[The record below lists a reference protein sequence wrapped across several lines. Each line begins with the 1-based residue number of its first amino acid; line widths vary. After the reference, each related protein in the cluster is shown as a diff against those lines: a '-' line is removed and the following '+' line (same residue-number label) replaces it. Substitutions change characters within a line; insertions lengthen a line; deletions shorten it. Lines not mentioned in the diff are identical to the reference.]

1 MSAPP
6 ASPDVST
13 SAEQPTPHDAT
24 NPTAPTPRRT
34 QLFFVTPYD
43 DTRLSSW
50 RVVRLASCYRRRV
63 NLGDPVERPKGS
75 AGAPPAGSPPG
86 APPANGNGST
96 SATLE
101 GGSYDV
107 IRKRLL
113 EQAAELA
120 AKAEALNAERKKV
133 FGGAELA
140 LIANERVRTEH
151 NCIARDLVSVAG
163 HMLFG
168 FQVFMGLKTETGVG
182 DVFAFYN
189 FERKNADE
197 WDLSQVP
204 FDAPSRAGAFLADE
218 AFVKELR
225 DTFKYYSKDA
235 RLLRLK
241 RTDTRLLAAVQIGA
255 TVRDAKVFRWAID
268 SAGRLTYM
276 DARGDAEIAPP
287 KQHDFAWTPTR
298 REDQVSGGPH
308 PHINILDTV
317 FVETIGGDLTVKI
330 ENNTKD
336 GKGIYREPVDDANQT
351 LDDADVSWAKVGRL
365 ILLRVKPFREEKYRY
380 LVFDSRAKRVVRI
393 DALGLACHELPE
405 DHGIV
410 FPGGY
415 YLQSG
420 EYKLFDAD
428 SRANDDLE
436 LERVITSPNGEDVL
450 YVYHRRDEGEYLLLP
465 YNLIRKEIASP
476 LRAHGYSLF
485 ADGTM
490 ALFRAVA
497 EPTRVHPL
505 QIWRTPFNTVEHAA
519 AAPRGA
525 SYLGKVGNAD
535 LVRGISDA
543 LSLRRL
549 ATTERPTRT
558 TYEDL
563 VAALTRTVDAH
574 YWLGHAE
581 TGDILSTV
589 LAMKKTAGLVLDE
602 FDKVEAI
609 EKRAGEALEKASAA
623 QKELLTRVRPDDL
636 HVVEDFLRALTT
648 LRHQR
653 GQLITLKELRGVDV
667 HAVAKLEGEVAK
679 QFDEVSK
686 ACVAFFLKEDAF
698 KALVDRLDAV
708 VVAVE
713 KIAKAAELAP
723 FQEELDVVQQGLTLL
738 AEVVGGLAIDDAT
751 ARTRIL
757 EGVSAAFSQQNRARA
772 VWQGRKKELSVR
784 EGKAEF
790 GAQFRLFGQAVTG
803 AIALCDTPE
812 ACDEQLSK
820 LLLSLEELEGKFGDL
835 DEFTADLAQKRE
847 EVNDAIGSRRQQ
859 LLDERHRRAQNLM
872 NAAER
877 IVSGVARRA
886 KTFANVDELNAY
898 FASDAMVLKLGD
910 LAAQLHALGDTVRAE
925 ECQSKIKSARQ
936 DALRALRDK
945 TELFDGGENVIK
957 LGQHRF
963 SVQTQPLEL
972 VLVPRDDAMTLHL
985 TGTDYFEPVEDE
997 GLASAKDL
1005 WEQTLVSEAAGPDG
1019 VYRGEF
1025 LAACMLFDA
1034 EDGKNGLTIEA
1045 LTDASRDVTKLVE
1058 VVRAYA
1064 QDRLDEGYER
1074 GIHDADAAK
1083 ILEKLVALRAS
1094 AGLLR
1099 FAPDARALG
1108 SLYWAALDADARK
1121 VLHARARSLGRLRAE
1136 TAQAGAQAALAKELE
1151 AKVAARAAELG
1162 LAAGRGDL
1170 AAASRYL
1177 VEELA
1182 AENVRFVASASA
1194 DSLCR
1199 GLTTF
1204 LDEKGSRRAFE
1215 DEMRA
1220 LEHHPA
1226 ARLGVALAYVDAFV
1240 GAKHIE
1246 HARPFVREA
1255 AVMLVTDRG
1264 VEREPSAATVETTVT
1279 GLLGSHARIQNRAMR
1294 LAIDELLGRLVPFVN
1309 EHAVHFRAFRQLKAQ
1324 IVERE
1329 KRRLRMN
1336 EFTPRVLTSFVR
1348 NQLIDKVYLPL
1359 VGANLAKQIG
1369 SVGDKKRTDL
1379 MGMLLLV
1386 SPPGYGKTTLME
1398 YVASKLG
1405 LVFMKVNGPAI
1416 GHEVTSLDPADAKT
1430 ATARQE
1436 VEKINLA
1443 FEMGNNVMLYLDD
1456 IQHTSSELLQKFI
1469 SLCDGQRKIE
1479 GVWKGQSRTYDLRGK
1494 KFCVVMAGN
1503 PYTEAGTRFQI
1514 PDMLANRADTYNLG
1528 DILGG
1533 AEELFASSYLENAL
1547 TSNSVLAPLATR
1559 DPGDVHKLVRLA
1571 RGEDVPL
1578 TELSHG
1584 YSAAEV
1590 QEITSVLS
1598 RMMACQKVLLEVNK
1612 QYIASA
1618 SQEDAYR
1625 TEPGFKLQGS
1635 YRNMNKLA
1643 EKVVSAMNEEELQQ
1657 LIDDHYAS
1665 ESQTLTTGAEQN
1677 LLKLAELRGR
1687 LTDEQAA
1694 RWKEIKESFVR
1705 TRRAGGKGDD
1715 PIARVTGAL
1724 GGVDDAL
1731 QRIHAAIGAA
1741 AEANAANAA
1750 AASRAAAAAASKTRS
1765 SDDVALG
1772 PYLAKLDESIR
1783 TLGKPSKVELRVDDG
1798 TSAAAVSVV
1807 NVVREHAKTIER
1819 IIANL
1824 ADLAKHGSAG
1834 ETAGQGQGPSG
1845 GARIEEL
1852 IALVRGLEHRIA
1864 TVGGGSVPR
1873 FDVTLDASSA
1883 SNFYRGLDGDD
1894 VVMHGGVFVATY
1906 AKLPAL
1912 GAAVILGIELPGGNR
1927 FEVAATVAWTQDELS
1942 DDSPAGFGAK
1952 LASAPEDARAM
1963 IAQFVRH
1970 REPLVR
1976 D

>member
-1 MSAPP
+1 MTQSI
-6 ASPDVST
+6 
-13 SAEQPTPHDAT
+13 EQP
-24 NPTAPTPRRT
+24 
-34 QLFFVTPYD
+34 
-43 DTRLSSW
+43 
-50 RVVRLASCYRRRV
+50 
-63 NLGDPVERPKGS
+63 KG
-75 AGAPPAGSPPG
+75 PPGGMPPGGMPPGG
-86 APPANGNGST
+86 APPANGNNGGGAAS
-96 SATLE
+96 TLE

-107 IRKRLL
+107 IRRRLL

-120 AKAEALNAERKKV
+120 TKAEALNTKRKKV

-168 FQVFMGLKTETGVG
+168 FQVFMGLKTETGVS
-182 DVFAFYN
+182 DVFAFYK
-189 FERKNADE
+189 FERNTGDE

-204 FDAPSRAGAFLADE
+204 LEGAGAFLSDE
-218 AFVKELR
+218 NFAKELR

-241 RTDTRLLAAVQIGA
+241 RTDTRLLASIQVGA
-255 TVRDAKVFRWAID
+255 TVNDAKVFRWAID
-268 SAGRLTYM
+268 ASGRLTYM
-276 DARGDAEIAPP
+276 DARGDEEIKAPT
-287 KQHDFAWTPTR
+287 QHDFTWTQTR
-298 REDQVSGGPH
+298 REDQVSGLH

-317 FVETIGGDLTVKI
+317 FVETVGGDLTIKV

-336 GKGIYREPVDDANQT
+336 GKGIYREPVDDSNQT
-351 LDDADVSWAKVGRL
+351 LDDADVSWAKVGQL
-365 ILLRVKPFREEKYRY
+365 ILLRIKPFREEEYRY
-380 LVFDSRAKRVVRI
+380 LVYDTRARRATRI
-393 DALGLACHELPE
+393 DAIGLACHELPE

-420 EYKLFDAD
+420 DFKVFDGQLD
-428 SRANDDLE
+428 HLE
-436 LERVITSPNGEDVL
+436 LERVIKSPNGEDVL
-450 YVYHRRDEGEYLLLP
+450 YCYHRRDEGEYLLLP
-465 YNLIRKEIASP
+465 YNLIRKEVTSP
-476 LRAHGYSLF
+476 LRCHGYSLF

-490 ALFRAVA
+490 AIFRAVA

-505 QIWRTPFNTVEHAA
+505 QIWRTPFSTVEHAA
-519 AAPRGA
+519 AAPRDA

-535 LVRGISDA
+535 LVRGISDS
-543 LSLRRL
+543 LSLRKL
-549 ATTERPTRT
+549 ATVERPTRT

-563 VAALTRTVDAH
+563 VAAVTRTIDGH

-581 TGDILSTV
+581 TGDILST
-589 LAMKKTAGLVLDE
+589 LAAMKKTSELVLDE

-609 EKRAGEALEKASAA
+609 EKRANEALEKAQAA
-623 QKELLTRVRPDDL
+623 QKELLLRVRPDDL
-636 HVVEDFLRALTT
+636 HAVEDYLRALTT

-653 GQLITLKELRGVDV
+653 GQLISLKELRGVDV
-667 HAVAKLEGEVAK
+667 HAVAKLEGAVAA
-679 QFDEVSK
+679 QFEEVSK
-686 ACVAFFLKEDAF
+686 ACVTFFLEADAF
-698 KALVDRLDAV
+698 KPLVDRLDAV

-713 KIAKAAELAP
+713 KIDKASELAP
-723 FQEELDVVQQGLTLL
+723 FSEELDVVQQGLTLL
-738 AEVVGGLAIDDAT
+738 AEVVSGLKIDDAT

-757 EGVSAAFSQQNRARA
+757 EGVSTAFSQQNRARA

-803 AIALCDTPE
+803 ALALCDTPE

-820 LLLSLEELEGKFGDL
+820 LLLSLEELEGKFGEF

-847 EVNDAIGSRRQQ
+847 ELNDAIGAKRQQ
-859 LLDERHRRAQNLM
+859 LLDERERRAQNLVT
-872 NAAER
+872 AANR
-877 IVSGVARRA
+877 IVSGVVRRA
-886 KTFANVDELNAY
+886 KTFSNVDELNAY

-910 LAAQLHALGDTVRAE
+910 LGAQLLAIGDTVRADE
-925 ECQSKIKSARQ
+925 IQSKMKAARQ

-963 SVQTQPLEL
+963 NVQTQPLEL
-972 VLVPRDDAMTLHL
+972 VIVPKNDTMMLHL
-985 TGTDYFEPVEDE
+985 TGTDYFEPLDDPN
-997 GLASAKDL
+997 LASSKDL
-1005 WEQTLVSEAAGPDG
+1005 WEQTLVSESNA

-1025 LAACMLFDA
+1025 LASCMLFDA
-1034 EDGKNGLTIEA
+1034 EDGKSGLTVEA
-1045 LTDASRDVTKLVE
+1045 LADAARDGAKLLE
-1058 VVRAYA
+1058 AVRAYA

-1083 ILEKLVALRAS
+1083 ILEKLIALRAS

-1099 FAPDARALG
+1099 FSPDSRALAN
-1108 SLYWAALDADARK
+1108 LYWASLDSDARK

-1136 TAQAGAQAALAKELE
+1136 TAQAGAQAALAAEVE
-1151 AKVAARAAELG
+1151 APIAARAKELG
-1162 LAAGRGDL
+1162 LAAGRGEL
-1170 AAASRYL
+1170 ASASRYL

-1182 AENVRFVASASA
+1182 AEKVRFVASANA

-1204 LDEKGSRRAFE
+1204 LDENGSRRAFE
-1215 DEMRA
+1215 DELRA
-1220 LEHHPA
+1220 LEHHLS
-1226 ARLGVALAYVDAFV
+1226 ARLHVALAYVDAFV
-1240 GAKHIE
+1240 TTKKIE
-1246 HARPFVREA
+1246 HARTFVREA

-1264 VEREPSAATVETTVT
+1264 VEREPSAATVETNVD
-1279 GLLGSHARIQNRAMR
+1279 GLLGSHARIQNRTMR
-1294 LAIDELLGRLVPFVN
+1294 LAIDELLGRLVPFVT
-1309 EHAVHFRAFRQLKAQ
+1309 EHAVRFRAFRQLKAQ
-1324 IVERE
+1324 IIERE
-1329 KRRLRMN
+1329 KRRLRMS
-1336 EFTPRVLTSFVR
+1336 EWTPRVLTSFVR

-1359 VGANLAKQIG
+1359 VGANLAKQLG
-1369 SVGDKKRTDL
+1369 SVGEKKRTDL

-1405 LVFMKVNGPAI
+1405 LVFMKVNGPSI
-1416 GHEVTSLDPADAKT
+1416 GHDVTSLDPADAKT

-1469 SLCDGQRKIE
+1469 SLCDGQRKVE

-1494 KFCVVMAGN
+1494 KFCIVMAGN
-1503 PYTEAGTRFQI
+1503 PYTETGTRFQI

-1533 AEELFASSYLENAL
+1533 QEDLFASSYLENAL

-1559 DPGDVHKLVRLA
+1559 EPADVQRLVKLA

-1578 TELSHG
+1578 TEMSHG

-1590 QEITSVLS
+1590 EEITSVLT
-1598 RMMACQKVLLEVNK
+1598 RMMACQKVLLQVNM
-1612 QYIASA
+1612 QYIQSA

-1625 TEPGFKLQGS
+1625 TEPNFKLQGS

-1687 LTDEQAA
+1687 MSPEQAA
-1694 RWKEIKESFVR
+1694 RWTEIKEAFVR

-1715 PIARVTGAL
+1715 PVARLTGAL
-1724 GGVDDAL
+1724 GGVDEAL

-1741 AEANAANAA
+1741 SQANAAS
-1750 AASRAAAAAASKTRS
+1750 ASAAAAAAAKAAKGNGADASL
-1765 SDDVALG
+1765 A
-1772 PYLAKLDESIR
+1772 PYLAKLDEAMR

-1807 NVVREHAKTIER
+1807 NVVREHARTIER
-1819 IIANL
+1819 VIANL
-1824 ADLAKHGSAG
+1824 ADMARQGAAAAPAAQASQAGVEARGPTTQRLPVPQPPPAPLRGSAPPG
-1834 ETAGQGQGPSG
+1834 NVPQQMPP
-1845 GARIEEL
+1845 GAPFVERLDEL
-1852 IALVRGLEHRIA
+1852 IQLVRRLEHRVA
-1864 TVGGGSVPR
+1864 TAGGGSVPR
-1873 FDVTLDASSA
+1873 FDVALDASSP

-1906 AKLPAL
+1906 AKLPPI
-1912 GAAVILGIELPGGNR
+1912 GAAVIIGIELPGGNR
-1927 FEVAATVAWTQDELS
+1927 FDVAATVAWTQDDLGEH
-1942 DDSPAGFGAK
+1942 SPAGFGAR

>member
-1 MSAPP
+1 M
-6 ASPDVST
+6 T
-13 SAEQPTPHDAT
+13 QQTEAT
-24 NPTAPTPRRT
+24 
-34 QLFFVTPYD
+34 
-43 DTRLSSW
+43 
-50 RVVRLASCYRRRV
+50 
-63 NLGDPVERPKGS
+63 PKG
-75 AGAPPAGSPPG
+75 AP
-86 APPANGNGST
+86 APKEANGNG
-96 SATLE
+96 ATLE

-107 IRKRLL
+107 IRRRLL
-113 EQAAELA
+113 EQAAELSS
-120 AKAEALNAERKKV
+120 KAEALNDRRKKV

-140 LIANERVRTEH
+140 LLANERVRTEH

-168 FQVFMGLKTETGVG
+168 FQVFMGLKTETGVS
-182 DVFAFYN
+182 DVFAFYK
-189 FERKNADE
+189 FEKKPGAGADAE

-204 FDAPSRAGAFLADE
+204 FEGAGAFLTDE

-241 RTDTRLLAAVQIGA
+241 RTDTRLLASVQVGA
-255 TVRDAKVFRWAID
+255 TVKDAKVFRWAID
-268 SAGRLTYM
+268 ATGRLTYM
-276 DARGDAEIAPP
+276 DARGDQEILPP
-287 KQHDFAWTPTR
+287 VQHDFTWTQTR
-298 REDQVSGGPH
+298 REDQVSGPH
-308 PHINILDTV
+308 PHISILDTV
-317 FVETIGGDLTVKI
+317 FVETVGGDLTIKV

-351 LDDADVSWAKVGRL
+351 LDDADVSFAQVGQL
-365 ILLRVKPFREEKYRY
+365 ILLKIKPFREEKYRY
-380 LVFDSRAKRVVRI
+380 LVYDTRARKVTRI
-393 DALGLACHELPE
+393 DAIGLACHELPE

-415 YLQSG
+415 YLQTG
-420 EYKLFDAD
+420 DYKVFDGD
-428 SRANDDLE
+428 LEHLE
-436 LERVITSPNGEDVL
+436 LERVIKSPNGEDVL
-450 YVYHRRDEGEYLLLP
+450 YVYHRSDQGEYLLLP
-465 YNLIRKEIASP
+465 YNLIRKEITSP
-476 LRAHGYSLF
+476 IRCHGYSLF

-490 ALFRAVA
+490 AIFRAVA

-519 AAPRGA
+519 AAPRDA

-543 LSLRRL
+543 LSLRKL
-549 ATTERPTRT
+549 AGAERPNRT

-563 VAALTRTVDAH
+563 VAAVARTIDGH

-581 TGDILSTV
+581 AGDILST
-589 LAMKKTAGLVLDE
+589 LAAMKKTSELVLDE

-609 EKRAGEALEKASAA
+609 EKRADEALEKASAA

-636 HVVEDFLRALTT
+636 HTVEDYLRALTT
-648 LRHQR
+648 MRQQR
-653 GQLITLKELRGVDV
+653 GHLISLKEMRGVDV
-667 HAVAKLEGEVAK
+667 HAVAKLEGEVASH
-679 QFDEVSK
+679 FEEVSK
-686 ACVAFFLKEDAF
+686 ACVGFFLAEDAF
-698 KALVDRLDAV
+698 KPLVDRLDAV

-713 KIAKAAELAP
+713 KVEKASELAS
-723 FQEELDVVQQGLTLL
+723 FGEELDVVQQGLTLL
-738 AEVVGGLAIDDAT
+738 SEVVGGLKIDDAT

-757 EGVSAAFSQQNRARA
+757 EGVSTAFSQQNRARA

-803 AIALCDTPE
+803 ALAVCDTPE
-812 ACDEQLSK
+812 RCDGELSK
-820 LLLSLEELEGKFGDL
+820 LLLSLEELEGKFGEL

-847 EVNDAIGSRRQQ
+847 EVVDAVGSRRQQ

-872 NAAER
+872 NAADR
-877 IVSGVARRA
+877 IVQGVVRRA

-898 FASDAMVLKLGD
+898 FASDPMVLKLGD
-910 LAAQLHALGDTVRAE
+910 LGAQLLSLGDTVRADE
-925 ECQSKIKSARQ
+925 VQSRIKSARQ

-972 VLVPRDDAMTLHL
+972 VLVPRGDAMTLHL
-985 TGTDYFEPVEDE
+985 TGTDYFEPIEDE
-997 GLASAKDL
+997 GLASARDL
-1005 WEQTLVSEAAGPDG
+1005 WEQSLVSENAA

-1034 EDGKNGLTIEA
+1034 EDGKQGLTIEA
-1045 LTDASRDVTKLVE
+1045 LTGAARDGKLLE
-1058 VVRAYA
+1058 MVRAYA

-1083 ILEKLVALRAS
+1083 ILEKAVALRAS

-1099 FAPDARALG
+1099 FAPDARALAA
-1108 SLYWAALDADARK
+1108 LYWASLPEDARS
-1121 VLHARARSLGRLRAE
+1121 VLHARSRSLGRLRAE
-1136 TAQAGAQAALAKELE
+1136 TSYASAQAALAAEIQ
-1151 AKVAARAAELG
+1151 APIAARAQDLG
-1162 LAAGRGDL
+1162 LAADRGAL

-1177 VEELA
+1177 VEELV
-1182 AENVRFVASASA
+1182 AERPRFVASAAA

-1204 LDEKGSRRAFE
+1204 LDDNGSRRAFE
-1215 DEMRA
+1215 DELKA
-1220 LEHHPA
+1220 LDGHVPA
-1226 ARLGVALAYVDAFV
+1226 QLGVALAYVDAFV
-1240 GAKHIE
+1240 GTRKLE

-1264 VEREPSAATVETTVT
+1264 VEREPSAATVEATVD
-1279 GLLGSHARIQNRAMR
+1279 GLLGSHARIQNRTMQ
-1294 LAIDELLGRLVPFVN
+1294 LAIDELLGRLVPFVT
-1309 EHAVHFRAFRQLKAQ
+1309 EHAARFRAFRHLKAQ

-1329 KRRLRMN
+1329 KKRLRMA

-1369 SVGDKKRTDL
+1369 SVGEKKRTDL

-1405 LVFMKVNGPAI
+1405 LVFMKVNGPSI
-1416 GHEVTSLDPADAKT
+1416 GHEVTSLDPAEAKT

-1469 SLCDGQRKIE
+1469 SLCDGQRRVE
-1479 GVWKGQSRTYDLRGK
+1479 GVWKGKSRTYDLRGK

-1503 PYTEAGTRFQI
+1503 PYTETGTRFQI

-1533 AEELFASSYLENAL
+1533 NEDIFASSYLENAL

-1559 DPGDVHKLVRLA
+1559 DPGDVQKLVKLA

-1578 TELSHG
+1578 TELQHG

-1590 QEITSVLS
+1590 EEITGVLS
-1598 RMMACQKVLLEVNK
+1598 RMMGCQKVLLEVNK

-1625 TEPGFKLQGS
+1625 TEPNFKLQGS

-1687 LTDEQAA
+1687 MTPEQSA
-1694 RWKEIKESFVR
+1694 RWIEIKESFVR

-1715 PIARVTGAL
+1715 PVARLTGAL
-1724 GGVDDAL
+1724 GGVDEAL
-1731 QRIHAAIGAA
+1731 QRINTAIGAA
-1741 AEANAANAA
+1741 AAASAQSTLAA
-1750 AASRAAAAAASKTRS
+1750 AAQAQKNKPNDLA
-1765 SDDVALG
+1765 ALG
-1772 PYLAKLDESIR
+1772 PYLAKLDEALR
-1783 TLGKPSKVELRVDDG
+1783 TLGKPPRVELRVDDG
-1798 TSAAAVSVV
+1798 TAAAAVSVV

-1819 IIANL
+1819 VVASL
-1824 ADLAKHGSAG
+1824 ADLAKHGALAQQGAHSVTQ
-1834 ETAGQGQGPSG
+1834 TAPPHGMLRSP
-1845 GARIEEL
+1845 
-1852 IALVRGLEHRIA
+1852 
-1864 TVGGGSVPR
+1864 GSVPPAAGSRPGSVPPAPGSAPALPPGGWAEPGAAAAAASHGGAAHFGERVEELVTMVRRLEQRLATAGGGPAIAR
-1873 FDVTLDASSA
+1873 FDVQLGASSP
-1883 SNFYRGLDGDD
+1883 SNFYRGFEGND
-1894 VVMHGGVFVATY
+1894 VVMHGGIFVATY
-1906 AKLPAL
+1906 AKLPPI

-1927 FEVAATVAWTQDELS
+1927 FDVVGTVAWTQDELGE
-1942 DDSPAGFGAK
+1942 DSPAGFGARM
-1952 LASAPEDARAM
+1952 ASAPEDARAM

>member
-1 MSAPP
+1 MTQQIE
-6 ASPDVST
+6 T
-13 SAEQPTPHDAT
+13 S
-24 NPTAPTPRRT
+24 
-34 QLFFVTPYD
+34 
-43 DTRLSSW
+43 
-50 RVVRLASCYRRRV
+50 
-63 NLGDPVERPKGS
+63 KG
-75 AGAPPAGSPPG
+75 PPPG
-86 APPANGNGST
+86 APPSGVTAAGKDGNGSG
-96 SATLE
+96 ATLE

-107 IRKRLL
+107 IRRRLL
-113 EQAAELA
+113 EQAAELSS
-120 AKAEALNAERKKV
+120 KAEALNDRRKKV

-168 FQVFMGLKTETGVG
+168 FQVFMGLKTETGVP
-182 DVFAFYN
+182 DVFSFFK
-189 FERKNADE
+189 FEKKEKAGADPE

-204 FDAPSRAGAFLADE
+204 FEGAGAFLADE

-225 DTFKYYSKDA
+225 DTFKYYAKDA

-241 RTDTRLLAAVQIGA
+241 RTDTRLLAAIQIGA
-255 TVRDAKVFRWAID
+255 TVKDAKVFRWAID
-268 SAGRLTYM
+268 ATGRLTYM
-276 DARGDAEIAPP
+276 DARGDEEIVPP
-287 KQHDFAWTPTR
+287 LQHDFKWTQTR
-298 REDQVSGGPH
+298 REDQVSGQY

-317 FVETIGGDLTVKI
+317 FVETIGGDLTVKV

-351 LDDADVSWAKVGRL
+351 LDDADVSWAKVGQL
-365 ILLRVKPFREEKYRY
+365 ILLRIKPFREESYRF
-380 LVFDSRAKRVVRI
+380 LVYDTRARRVTRI
-393 DALGLACHELPE
+393 DAIGLACHELPE
-405 DHGIV
+405 DHGII

-415 YLQSG
+415 YLQTG
-420 EYKLFDAD
+420 DHKVFEAEP
-428 SRANDDLE
+428 RDLE
-436 LERVITSPNGEDVL
+436 RLEFERVIRSPNGEDVL
-450 YVYHRRDEGEYLLLP
+450 YCYHRRDEGQYLLLP
-465 YNLIRKEIASP
+465 YNLIRKEVTTPIHC
-476 LRAHGYSLF
+476 HGYSLF

-490 ALFRAVA
+490 AIFRAVA

-505 QIWRTPFNTVEHAA
+505 QIWRTPFSTVEHAA
-519 AAPRGA
+519 AAPRDG

-543 LSLRRL
+543 LSLRKL
-549 ATTERPTRT
+549 ASLERPNRT

-563 VAALTRTVDAH
+563 VNAVGRTIDGH

-581 TGDILSTV
+581 AGDILTTLS
-589 LAMKKTAGLVLDE
+589 AMKKTSELVLDE

-609 EKRAGEALEKASAA
+609 EKRADEALEKARAS
-623 QKELLTRVRPDDL
+623 QKELLLRVRPDDL
-636 HVVEDFLRALTT
+636 QTVEDYLRALTT
-648 LRHQR
+648 MRHQR
-653 GQLITLKELRGVDV
+653 GQLITLKEMRGVDV
-667 HAVAKLEGEVAK
+667 HAVAKLEGEVAAH
-679 QFDEVSK
+679 FELVSK
-686 ACVAFFLKEDAF
+686 ACVAFFLADDAF
-698 KALVDRLDAV
+698 KPLVDRLDGV

-713 KIAKAAELAP
+713 KIEKAADLAP
-723 FQEELDVVQQGLTLL
+723 FGEELDVVQLGLTLL
-738 AEVVGGLAIDDAT
+738 AEVVGGLKIDDTT

-757 EGVSAAFSQQNRARA
+757 EGVSTAFSQQNRARA

-803 AIALCDTPE
+803 ALAVCDTPE
-812 ACDEQLSK
+812 KCDEQLSK
-820 LLLSLEELEGKFGDL
+820 LLLSLEELEGKFGEF
-835 DEFTADLAQKRE
+835 DEFTGDLTQKRE

-872 NAAER
+872 NAADR
-877 IVSGVARRA
+877 IISGVVRRA

-898 FASDAMVLKLGD
+898 FAADAMVLKLGD
-910 LAAQLHALGDTVRAE
+910 LGAQLLGLGDTVRSE
-925 ECQSKIKSARQ
+925 EIGSRIKSARQ

-972 VLVPRDDAMTLHL
+972 VLVPRGDTMTLHL
-985 TGTDYFEPVEDE
+985 TGTDYFEPVADE
-997 GLASAKDL
+997 GLASARDL
-1005 WEQTLVSEAAGPDG
+1005 WEQSLVSENAA

-1034 EDGKNGLTIEA
+1034 EDGKKGLTIEA
-1045 LTDASRDVTKLVE
+1045 LGVAARDGKPLLE
-1058 VVRAYA
+1058 MVRVYA
-1064 QDRLDEGYER
+1064 EDRLDEGYER

-1083 ILEKLVALRAS
+1083 ILEKLVGLRGS

-1099 FAPDARALG
+1099 FSPDARALAA
-1108 SLYWAALDADARK
+1108 LYWAGLDDGARK
-1121 VLHARARSLGRLRAE
+1121 VLHARSRSLGRLRAE
-1136 TAQAGAQAALAKELE
+1136 TSAAAAQAALAAELE
-1151 AKVAARAAELG
+1151 IPIAARAKELG
-1162 LAAGRGDL
+1162 LAADRGAL
-1170 AAASRYL
+1170 ASASRYL
-1177 VEELA
+1177 VEELT
-1182 AENVRFVASASA
+1182 AERVRFVASAAA
-1194 DSLCR
+1194 DSVCR

-1204 LDEKGSRRAFE
+1204 LDENGSRRAFE
-1215 DEMRA
+1215 DELKA
-1220 LEHHPA
+1220 LDGHVSEQ
-1226 ARLGVALAYVDAFV
+1226 LGVALAYADAFV
-1240 GAKHIE
+1240 STKKIG

-1255 AVMLVTDRG
+1255 AVMLITDRG
-1264 VEREPSAATVETTVT
+1264 VEREPSAATIETTVE
-1279 GLLGSHARIQNRAMR
+1279 GLLGSHARIQNRTMQ
-1294 LAIDELLGRLVPFVN
+1294 LAIDELLGRMVPFVT
-1309 EHAVHFRAFRQLKAQ
+1309 EHAARFRAFRLLKAS
-1324 IVERE
+1324 IVDRE
-1329 KRRLRMN
+1329 KRRLRMA

-1369 SVGDKKRTDL
+1369 AVGDKKRTDL

-1405 LVFMKVNGPAI
+1405 LVFMKINGPSI
-1416 GHEVTSLDPADAKT
+1416 GHEVTSLDPAEAKT

-1469 SLCDGQRKIE
+1469 SLCDGQRKVE

-1503 PYTEAGTRFQI
+1503 PYTETGTRFQI

-1533 AEELFASSYLENAL
+1533 NEELFASSYLENAL

-1559 DPGDVHKLVRLA
+1559 DPGDVRKLVQLA

-1578 TELSHG
+1578 TEIQHG
-1584 YSAAEV
+1584 YAAAEV
-1590 QEITSVLS
+1590 EEITSVLA
-1598 RMMACQKVLLEVNK
+1598 RMMGCQKVLLEVNK

-1625 TEPGFKLQGS
+1625 TEPNFKLQGS

-1643 EKVVSAMNEEELQQ
+1643 EKIVSAMNEEELQQ

-1687 LTDEQAA
+1687 MSAEQQA
-1694 RWKEIKESFVR
+1694 RWTEIKESFVR

-1715 PIARVTGAL
+1715 PVARVTGAL
-1724 GGVDDAL
+1724 GGVDEAL
-1731 QRIHAAIGAA
+1731 QRIHSAIGAA
-1741 AEANAANAA
+1741 AEANARSALAA
-1750 AASRAAAAAASKTRS
+1750 AAQAQKNKPSDGAS
-1765 SDDVALG
+1765 AIG
-1772 PYLAKLDESIR
+1772 PYLAKLDEALR
-1783 TLGKPSKVELRVDDG
+1783 TLGRPPKVELRVDDG
-1798 TSAAAVSVV
+1798 TAAAAVSVV

-1819 IIANL
+1819 VVASL
-1824 ADLAKHGSAG
+1824 ADLAKHGAPGGPHAHS
-1834 ETAGQGQGPSG
+1834 PSG
-1845 GARIEEL
+1845 SVPPAPGSAPVLSPGGWAAPGAAGGASAAHFGERIEEL
-1852 IALVRGLEHRIA
+1852 VTLVRRLEQRLA
-1864 TVGGGSVPR
+1864 TAGGGAAIAR
-1873 FDVTLDASSA
+1873 FDVQLGASSP
-1883 SNFYRGLDGDD
+1883 SNFYRGLDGND
-1894 VVMHGGVFVATY
+1894 VVIHGGIFVATY
-1906 AKLPAL
+1906 AKLPPI
-1912 GAAVILGIELPGGNR
+1912 GAAVTLGIELPGGNR
-1927 FEVAATVAWTQDELS
+1927 FDVVGTVAWTQDELGE
-1942 DDSPAGFGAK
+1942 DSPSGFGARMT
-1952 LASAPEDARAM
+1952 SAPEDARAM

-1970 REPLVR
+1970 REPLIR

>member
-1 MSAPP
+1 MTQQQVEIAPK
-6 ASPDVST
+6 V
-13 SAEQPTPHDAT
+13 
-24 NPTAPTPRRT
+24 AP
-34 QLFFVTPYD
+34 V
-43 DTRLSSW
+43 
-50 RVVRLASCYRRRV
+50 
-63 NLGDPVERPKGS
+63 
-75 AGAPPAGSPPG
+75 
-86 APPANGNGST
+86 NGNGNG
-96 SATLE
+96 ATLE

-107 IRKRLL
+107 IRRRLL
-113 EQAAELA
+113 EQAAELSS
-120 AKAEALNAERKKV
+120 KAEALNDRRKKV

-163 HMLFG
+163 QMLFG
-168 FQVFMGLKTETGVG
+168 FQVFMGLKSETGVS
-182 DVFAFYN
+182 DVFALYKFD
-189 FERKNADE
+189 KKPPATGGTDAD
-197 WDLSQVP
+197 WDLSQQP
-204 FDAPSRAGAFLADE
+204 FEGPGAFLADE
-218 AFVKELR
+218 AFVKEVR

-241 RTDTRLLAAVQIGA
+241 RTDTRLLAAIQIGA
-255 TVRDAKVFRWAID
+255 TVTDAKVCRWAID
-268 SAGRLTYM
+268 ATGRLTYM
-276 DARGDAEIAPP
+276 DARGDEEIVPP
-287 KQHDFAWTPTR
+287 AQHDFKWTQTR
-298 REDQVSGGPH
+298 REDQVSGPH

-317 FVETIGGDLTVKI
+317 FVETVGGDLTVKV

-351 LDDADVSWAKVGRL
+351 LDDADVSWAKVGQL
-365 ILLRVKPFREEKYRY
+365 ILLRVKPFREEDYRY
-380 LVFDSRAKRVVRI
+380 LVYDTRARRVTRI
-393 DALGLACHELPE
+393 DAIGLACHELPE

-415 YLQSG
+415 YLQTG
-420 EYKLFDAD
+420 DHKVFDAEPKALD
-428 SRANDDLE
+428 RLE
-436 LERVITSPNGEDVL
+436 FERVIKSPNGEDVL
-450 YVYHRRDEGEYLLLP
+450 YCYHRRDEGEYLLLP
-465 YNLIRKEIASP
+465 YNLIRKEITTP
-476 LRAHGYSLF
+476 IHCHGYSLF

-490 ALFRAVA
+490 AIFRAVA

-505 QIWRTPFNTVEHAA
+505 QIWRTPFSTVEHAA
-519 AAPRGA
+519 TAPRDG

-543 LSLRRL
+543 LSLKKL
-549 ATTERPTRT
+549 ASVDRPNRT

-563 VAALTRTVDAH
+563 VGAVARTIDGH

-581 TGDILSTV
+581 AGDILST
-589 LAMKKTAGLVLDE
+589 LTAMKKTSELVLDE

-609 EKRAGEALEKASAA
+609 EKRADEALEKATAS
-623 QKELLTRVRPDDL
+623 QKELLVRVRPDDL
-636 HVVEDFLRALTT
+636 HSVEDYLRALTT
-648 LRHQR
+648 MRHQR
-653 GQLITLKELRGVDV
+653 GQLITLKEMRGIDV
-667 HAVAKLEGEVAK
+667 HAVAKLEGEVAAH
-679 QFDEVSK
+679 FELVSK
-686 ACVAFFLKEDAF
+686 ACVSFFLAEDAF
-698 KALVDRLDAV
+698 KPLVDRLDAV

-713 KIAKAAELAP
+713 KIEKASELAS
-723 FQEELDVVQQGLTLL
+723 FGEELDVVQQGLTLL
-738 AEVVGGLAIDDAT
+738 AEVVGGLKIDDAT

-757 EGVSAAFSQQNRARA
+757 EGVSTAFSQQNRARA

-803 AIALCDTPE
+803 ALALCDSPE
-812 ACDEQLSK
+812 KCDEQLSK
-820 LLLSLEELEGKFGDL
+820 LLLSLEELEGKFGEF
-835 DEFTADLAQKRE
+835 DEFTADLTQKRE
-847 EVNDAIGSRRQQ
+847 EVNDAIGARRQQ

-872 NAAER
+872 NAADR
-877 IVSGVARRA
+877 IVQGVVRRA
-886 KTFANVDELNAY
+886 KTFSNVDELNAY
-898 FASDAMVLKLGD
+898 FASDPMVLKLGD
-910 LAAQLHALGDTVRAE
+910 LGAQLLGLGDTVRSE
-925 ECQSKIKSARQ
+925 EIQSRIKSARQ

-945 TELFDGGENVIK
+945 TELFDGGDNVIK

-972 VLVPRDDAMTLHL
+972 VLVPRDDQMTLHL
-985 TGTDYFEPVEDE
+985 TGTDYFEPIEDE

-1005 WEQTLVSEAAGPDG
+1005 WEQSLVSENAS

-1034 EDGKNGLTIEA
+1034 EDGKKGLTIEA
-1045 LTDASRDVTKLVE
+1045 LTAAGRDGKLLE

-1074 GIHDADAAK
+1074 GLHDADAAK
-1083 ILEKLVALRAS
+1083 ILEKLVALRGS

-1099 FAPDARALG
+1099 FAPDARALAA
-1108 SLYWAALDADARK
+1108 LYWAALDEDDRA
-1121 VLHARARSLGRLRAE
+1121 VLHARSRSLGRLRAE
-1136 TAQAGAQAALAKELE
+1136 TSYASAQAALAAELE
-1151 AKVAARAAELG
+1151 APISGCAKHLG
-1162 LAAGRGDL
+1162 LSADRGAL
-1170 AAASRYL
+1170 ASASRYL
-1177 VEELA
+1177 VEELV
-1182 AENVRFVASASA
+1182 AEKVRFVASAAA

-1204 LDEKGSRRAFE
+1204 LDDNGSRRAFE
-1215 DEMRA
+1215 DELKA
-1220 LEHHPA
+1220 LDGHVSE
-1226 ARLGVALAYVDAFV
+1226 RLGVALAYVDAFV
-1240 GAKHIE
+1240 GTKKLE
-1246 HARPFVREA
+1246 HARTFVREA

-1264 VEREPSAATVETTVT
+1264 VEREPSAATIETTVD
-1279 GLLGSHARIQNRAMR
+1279 GLLGSHARIQNRTMQ
-1294 LAIDELLGRLVPFVN
+1294 LAIDELLGRLVPFVT
-1309 EHAVHFRAFRQLKAQ
+1309 EHASRFRAFRQLKAQ
-1324 IVERE
+1324 IVDRE
-1329 KRRLRMN
+1329 KRRLRMA

-1369 SVGDKKRTDL
+1369 SVGEKKRTDL

-1479 GVWKGQSRTYDLRGK
+1479 GVWKGKSRTYDLRGK

-1503 PYTEAGTRFQI
+1503 PYTETGTRFQI

-1533 AEELFASSYLENAL
+1533 NEEIFASSYLENAL

-1559 DPGDVHKLVRLA
+1559 APGDVQKLVKLA
-1571 RGEDVPL
+1571 RGEDIPL
-1578 TELSHG
+1578 TEIEHG

-1590 QEITSVLS
+1590 DEITSVLK
-1598 RMMACQKVLLEVNK
+1598 RMMACQTVLLEVNK

-1625 TEPGFKLQGS
+1625 TEPNFKLQGS

-1677 LLKLAELRGR
+1677 LLKLAELRDR
-1687 LTDEQAA
+1687 MSAEQLA
-1694 RWKEIKESFVR
+1694 RWTEIKESFVR

-1715 PIARVTGAL
+1715 PVARVTGAL
-1724 GGVDDAL
+1724 GGVDEAL
-1731 QRIHAAIGAA
+1731 QRIYTAIGAA
-1741 AEANAANAA
+1741 ADANAKSALAA
-1750 AASRAAAAAASKTRS
+1750 AAQAAKSKPNDAA
-1765 SDDVALG
+1765 ALG
-1772 PYLAKLDESIR
+1772 PYLAKLDEALR
-1783 TLGKPSKVELRVDDG
+1783 TLGRPPKVELRVDDG
-1798 TSAAAVSVV
+1798 TAAAAVSVV
-1807 NVVREHAKTIER
+1807 NIVREHSKTIER
-1819 IIANL
+1819 VVASL
-1824 ADLAKHGSAG
+1824 ADLAKHGAPGGPQNVAQHLPQVPRPGSVPPAPGSSPGSVAPGSVPPAPGSAPALPPGGWAAPGAAAAVHFG
-1834 ETAGQGQGPSG
+1834 E
-1845 GARIEEL
+1845 RIEEL
-1852 IALVRGLEHRIA
+1852 VTLVRRLEQRLA
-1864 TVGGGSVPR
+1864 TAGGGAAIAR
-1873 FDVTLDASSA
+1873 FDVQLGASSP
-1883 SNFYRGLDGDD
+1883 SNFYRGLDGND
-1894 VVMHGGVFVATY
+1894 VVMHGGTFVATY
-1906 AKLPAL
+1906 AKLPPI

-1927 FEVAATVAWTQDELS
+1927 FDVVGTVAWTQDDLGE
-1942 DDSPAGFGAK
+1942 DSPSGFGARM
-1952 LASAPEDARAM
+1952 ASAPEDARAM

>member
-1 MSAPP
+1 MTQSIEQPKGPSGSPGGVPSGGTPP
-6 ASPDVST
+6 A
-13 SAEQPTPHDAT
+13 
-24 NPTAPTPRRT
+24 
-34 QLFFVTPYD
+34 
-43 DTRLSSW
+43 
-50 RVVRLASCYRRRV
+50 
-63 NLGDPVERPKGS
+63 G
-75 AGAPPAGSPPG
+75 GAPPAPKD
-86 APPANGNGST
+86 GNGG
-96 SATLE
+96 ATME

-107 IRKRLL
+107 IRLRLL
-113 EQAAELA
+113 AQAAELG
-120 AKAEALNAERKKV
+120 AKAEALNAKRKKV

-140 LIANERVRTEH
+140 LIANERIRTEH

-182 DVFAFYN
+182 DVFAFYK
-189 FERKNADE
+189 FERKSPTGDE

-204 FDAPSRAGAFLADE
+204 FVEPSGAGAFLTE
-218 AFVKELR
+218 EGFVKELR

-241 RTDTRLLAAVQIGA
+241 RTDTRLLAAVQVGA

-268 SAGRLTYM
+268 SAGRLTYV
-276 DARGDAEIAPP
+276 DARGDEEIAPP
-287 KQHDFAWTPTR
+287 PQHDFTWTQTR
-298 REDQVSGGPH
+298 REDQVAGPH

-317 FVETIGGDLTVKI
+317 FVETIGGDLTIKV

-336 GKGIYREPVDDANQT
+336 GRGIYREPVDDSNQT
-351 LDDADVSWAKVGRL
+351 LDDADVSWAKVGHL
-365 ILLRVKPFREEKYRY
+365 ILLRVKPFREQKYRY
-380 LVFDSRAKRVVRI
+380 LVFDSRAKRVVRV
-393 DALGLACHELPE
+393 DAIGLACHELPE

-420 EYKLFDAD
+420 DYKLFDAD
-428 SRANDDLE
+428 TRDNDDLE
-436 LERVITSPNGEDVL
+436 FERELRSPNGEDVL

-465 YNLIRKEIASP
+465 YNSIRKEITSP

-505 QIWRTPFNTVEHAA
+505 QIWRTPFSTVEHAA
-519 AAPRGA
+519 AAPRDA

-549 ATTERPTRT
+549 ATNDRPTRT

-563 VAALTRTVDAH
+563 VAALSRTVDAH

-589 LAMKKTAGLVLDE
+589 ASMKKTAGLVLDE

-609 EKRAGEALEKASAA
+609 EKRASEALAKATAA
-623 QKELLTRVRPDDL
+623 QKELLLRVRPDDL
-636 HVVEDFLRALTT
+636 HVVEDYLRALTT
-648 LRHQR
+648 LRNQR
-653 GQLITLKELRGVDV
+653 GQLITLKELRGVDL
-667 HAVAKLEGEVAK
+667 HAVARLEGEIAAR
-679 QFDEVSK
+679 FEEVSK
-686 ACVAFFLKEDAF
+686 ACVTFFLEADAF
-698 KALVDRLDAV
+698 KPLVDRLDAV

-713 KIAKAAELAP
+713 KIEKATELSP
-723 FQEELDVVQQGLTLL
+723 FAEELDVVQQGLTLL
-738 AEVVGGLAIDDAT
+738 AEVVGGLKIDDAT

-757 EGVSAAFSQQNRARA
+757 EGVSTAFSQQNRARA

-803 AIALCDTPE
+803 AIALCDSPE

-820 LLLSLEELEGKFGDL
+820 LLLSLEELEGKFGEL

-847 EVNDAIGSRRQQ
+847 EVVDAIGAKRQQ

-877 IVSGVARRA
+877 IIGGVVRRA
-886 KTFANVDELNAY
+886 KTFSGVDELNAY

-910 LAAQLHALGDTVRAE
+910 VGAQLLALGDTVRADE
-925 ECQSKIKSARQ
+925 VQSKIKSARQ

-945 TELFDGGENVIK
+945 TELFDGSDNVIK

-972 VLVPRDDAMTLHL
+972 VLVPRDDRMTLHL
-985 TGTDYFEPVEDE
+985 TGTDYFEAIDDE

-1005 WEQTLVSEAAGPDG
+1005 WNQTLVSEVTGAGGAPG

-1025 LAACMLFDA
+1025 LAASMLFDA
-1034 EDGKNGLTIEA
+1034 EDGKGGLSIEI
-1045 LTDASRDVTKLVE
+1045 LTDAARDEARLLE

-1083 ILEKLVALRAS
+1083 ILEKLVALRGS

-1099 FAPDARALG
+1099 FSPDARALA
-1108 SLYWAALDADARK
+1108 SLYWASLDADARK

-1136 TAQAGAQAALAKELE
+1136 TAQAGAQAALAAELE
-1151 AKVAARAAELG
+1151 APIAIRAKELA

-1182 AENVRFVASASA
+1182 AEKVRFVASASA

-1204 LDEKGSRRAFE
+1204 LDENGSRHAFD
-1215 DEMRA
+1215 DELRA
-1220 LEHHPA
+1220 LEHHVS

-1240 GAKHIE
+1240 AIKRLE

-1264 VEREPSAATVETTVT
+1264 VERETSAATVETTAS
-1279 GLLGSHARIQNRAMR
+1279 GLLGSHPRIQNRTMR
-1294 LAIDELLGRLVPFVN
+1294 LAIDELLGRLVPFIA
-1309 EHAVHFRAFRQLKAQ
+1309 EHAVRFRAFRQLKAS

-1329 KRRLRMN
+1329 KRRLRMS

-1359 VGANLAKQIG
+1359 VGANLAKQLG
-1369 SVGDKKRTDL
+1369 SVGEKKRTDL

-1469 SLCDGQRKIE
+1469 SLCDGQRRIE
-1479 GVWKGQSRTYDLRGK
+1479 GVWKGQSRTYDLR
-1494 KFCVVMAGN
+1494 A
-1503 PYTEAGTRFQI
+1503 RSS
-1514 PDMLANRADTYNLG
+1514 
-1528 DILGG
+1528 
-1533 AEELFASSYLENAL
+1533 ASSWR
-1547 TSNSVLAPLATR
+1547 AT
-1559 DPGDVHKLVRLA
+1559 
-1571 RGEDVPL
+1571 
-1578 TELSHG
+1578 
-1584 YSAAEV
+1584 
-1590 QEITSVLS
+1590 
-1598 RMMACQKVLLEVNK
+1598 
-1612 QYIASA
+1612 
-1618 SQEDAYR
+1618 
-1625 TEPGFKLQGS
+1625 
-1635 YRNMNKLA
+1635 
-1643 EKVVSAMNEEELQQ
+1643 
-1657 LIDDHYAS
+1657 
-1665 ESQTLTTGAEQN
+1665 
-1677 LLKLAELRGR
+1677 
-1687 LTDEQAA
+1687 
-1694 RWKEIKESFVR
+1694 R
-1705 TRRAGGKGDD
+1705 TRRRGRASRSPTCSRTA
-1715 PIARVTGAL
+1715 PIPTTSATSSAAPRTCSPRATSRTRSRRTACSRRSRRVTPPTC
-1724 GGVDDAL
+1724 
-1731 QRIHAAIGAA
+1731 R
-1741 AEANAANAA
+1741 
-1750 AASRAAAAAASKTRS
+1750 
-1765 SDDVALG
+1765 
-1772 PYLAKLDESIR
+1772 
-1783 TLGKPSKVELRVDDG
+1783 
-1798 TSAAAVSVV
+1798 
-1807 NVVREHAKTIER
+1807 
-1819 IIANL
+1819 
-1824 ADLAKHGSAG
+1824 GS
-1834 ETAGQGQGPSG
+1834 
-1845 GARIEEL
+1845 
-1852 IALVRGLEHRIA
+1852 
-1864 TVGGGSVPR
+1864 
-1873 FDVTLDASSA
+1873 
-1883 SNFYRGLDGDD
+1883 
-1894 VVMHGGVFVATY
+1894 
-1906 AKLPAL
+1906 
-1912 GAAVILGIELPGGNR
+1912 
-1927 FEVAATVAWTQDELS
+1927 
-1942 DDSPAGFGAK
+1942 
-1952 LASAPEDARAM
+1952 
-1963 IAQFVRH
+1963 
-1970 REPLVR
+1970 
-1976 D
+1976 